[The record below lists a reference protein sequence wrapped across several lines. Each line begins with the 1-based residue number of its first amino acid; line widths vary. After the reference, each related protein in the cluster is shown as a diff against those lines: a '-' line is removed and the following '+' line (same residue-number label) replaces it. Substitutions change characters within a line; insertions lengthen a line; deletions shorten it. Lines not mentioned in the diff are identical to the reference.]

1 LLWPVLCLRFVGR
14 SRYAIK
20 QAADSIN
27 ENIAT
32 FVIMI
37 DKRSIVKLLL
47 LTQNQEVVMDI
58 RLPEDSQFS
67 KYYTKHCKYLKLKGL
82 QPKTIEAY
90 ARTLRRIGNY
100 FDGQLKRLWESLN
113 CE

>member
-1 LLWPVLCLRFVGR
+1 
-14 SRYAIK
+14 
-20 QAADSIN
+20 
-27 ENIAT
+27 
-32 FVIMI
+32 
-37 DKRSIVKLLL
+37 
-47 LTQNQEVVMDI
+47 MDI

-100 FDGQLKRLWESLN
+100 FDGQLKRLWGQRKNQDVTPSASNQDVKLSRPRWFGKDYGVKA
-113 CE
+113 